1 MLLINKKKQE
11 CKMLKEL
18 SNFGKRIRNTQA
30 EKGKVVHN
38 AIAEI
43 PVSIDLLIKP
53 DGSFDSFLILPD
65 DKNTL
70 GEALAAKKGKARLLL
85 DKAEEVLSY
94 VNEVSIE
101 NAEKNALRKGKKSE
115 TIRADY
121 IKGVKTKYQLFQDKL
136 KSFSDLEILKPV
148 LLFYTDNKK
157 MGVESAANVFSNQ
170 VGEKLRN
177 KNIAFRLVGD
187 AERMNEKSEI
197 INAIIAHYDREQQSH
212 VSNKKCSICGMTK
225 FPVVDEPHG
234 MIKKVPRGQSSGTVL
249 VSYNEPAF
257 ESYGLIGNENCS
269 ICTDCARNYVDG
281 LNDLL
286 NSGYEKTIT
295 DKKGKQRKIWKYKNR
310 RDFRSNDTA
319 VIYWTREDSA
329 IDGIDLLEEPDEEEI
344 GKLFDSVAVGKEVH
358 IKNIDTFYSC
368 TLSGAAARIAIR
380 DWVEISLAEYRQNIV
395 KWFKDIEITTFD
407 FIEKN
412 EKLYHPSIGILME
425 TVKSEKSTS
434 DMLESRMFPYLWS
447 AAVKHTKPP
456 FWILQAVLKQTRY
469 IEYFESGGKKTP
481 REPLTKERAA
491 LIRLILNR
499 NSQGGIFM
507 DTKLDQNNKEPAY
520 VCGQIFSVLVDI
532 QRAALGKNLN
542 AGIRERFFSFASTA
556 PASAFGRL
564 MPLSQKHLSKLKN
577 GDKAYLYD
585 FFDKKLR
592 DVCADLKN
600 NFPPLLTLE
609 ERGQFAL
616 GDYHKKLETLNI
628 AKQDKKLQEV
638 LENKEQENEQSTT

>member
-1 MLLINKKKQE
+1 
-11 CKMLKEL
+11 MLKEL
-18 SNFGKRIRNTQA
+18 SNFGERIRNTQR
-30 EKGKVVHN
+30 EKGKIVHN

-43 PVSIDLLIKP
+43 PVGIDLLIKP
-53 DGSFDSFLILPD
+53 DGSFDSFLVLPD

-70 GEALAAKKGKARLLL
+70 GEALTAKKGKARLLI

-101 NAEKNALRKGKKSE
+101 NAVKNVLRRGENAKE
-115 TIRADY
+115 IREDY
-121 IKGVKTKYQLFQDKL
+121 IKGVKKKYQLFQNKVEV
-136 KSFSDLEILKPV
+136 FSDLEILKPV

-157 MGVESAANVFSNQ
+157 MGVESAVSVFPGQ
-170 VGEKLRN
+170 VSEKSRN
-177 KNIAFRLVGD
+177 RNIAFRLIGD
-187 AERMNEKSEI
+187 TERMNEKTEI
-197 INAIIAHYDREQQSH
+197 INAVIEHYDQEQQLY
-212 VSNKKCSICGMTK
+212 VSTRKCSVCGMTT

-234 MIKKVPRGQSSGTVL
+234 MIKKVPRGQSSGTAL
-249 VSYNEPAF
+249 VSYNKPAF

-269 ICTDCARNYVDG
+269 ICTDCVRNYVEG

-286 NSGYEKTIT
+286 SSGYEKIVT
-295 DKKGKQRKIWKYKNR
+295 DKKDKQKTIWKYKNR
-310 RDFRSNDTA
+310 RDFHSNDTV
-319 VIYWTREDSA
+319 VIYWTREGST

-344 GKLFDSVAVGKEVH
+344 GKLFDSVATGNEVH

-380 DWVEISLAEYRQNIV
+380 DWIEISLAEYRQNIV
-395 KWFKDIEITTFD
+395 EWFKDIEIGAFD
-407 FIEKN
+407 FIERN

-434 DMLESRMFPYLWS
+434 DMFKSRMFPYLWS

-456 FWILQAVLKQTRY
+456 LWILQAVLKQTRY
-469 IEYFESGGKKTP
+469 IEYFESGGKKASK
-481 REPLTKERAA
+481 EPITKERAA

-507 DTKLDQNNKEPAY
+507 DTKIDKDNKIPAY
-520 VCGQIFSVLVDI
+520 ICGQIFAILVDI
-532 QRAALGKNLN
+532 QKAALGSSLN

-564 MPLSQKHLSKLKN
+564 ISLSQKHLSKLKR
-577 GDKAYLYD
+577 GDKPYLYD
-585 FFDKKLR
+585 FFEKRLQ
-592 DVCADLKN
+592 DVCWDLKKS
-600 NFPPLLTLE
+600 FPPLLMLE

-616 GDYHKKLETLNI
+616 GYYHKKQETANI

-638 LENKEQENEQSTT
+638 LENREQENE